1 MSVYY
6 FPLLNGLGIG
16 MIYFLMAVGLSI
28 LFGLL
33 NFVNFAHGAFF
44 LAGAYLCFQAG
55 ALFGNFYIALVL
67 APLGVAALGWALNR
81 FLLNKVISMSHS
93 AHILITFGIMLMI
106 HEAVISLWGP
116 LPKSVPTPEGLQGV
130 LSVGTLVYPKYRLFV
145 IALASV
151 IGLVLYLLITKTKF
165 GALLR
170 ASSQD
175 AEVVSLLGVN
185 VGRLYSFAF
194 ALGGLLA
201 GLAGALAAPLRGV
214 DPAMGNEALAIA
226 FAVVIV
232 GGLGS
237 YGGALIGG
245 LFIGLVQ
252 SYMSM
257 LWPEGARLMIYAA
270 VAALL
275 IVRPNG
281 LFGRA

>member
-1 MSVYY
+1 MNAYI
-6 FPLLNGLGIG
+6 FPVLNGLGLG

-44 LAGAYLCFQAG
+44 LVGAYLCYQVSVLAG
-55 ALFGNFYIALVL
+55 SFTVAIIL
-67 APLGVAALGWALNR
+67 APLAVALLGWALNK
-81 FLLNKVISMSHS
+81 FLLNRVITMSHS
-93 AHILITFGIMLMI
+93 AHILITFGIMLVLN
-106 HEAVISLWGP
+106 ELVITIWGP
-116 LPKSVPTPEGLQGV
+116 LPQSVQTPAALQGIV
-130 LSVGTLVYPKYRLFV
+130 QFGDFVYPKYRLFV
-145 IALASV
+145 LVLSSLIALA
-151 IGLVLYLLITKTKF
+151 LYLLIVRTKF

-170 ASSQD
+170 AASEQG
-175 AEVVSLLGVN
+175 ETVSLLGVN
-185 VGRLYSFAF
+185 VGRLYSIGF
-194 ALGGLLA
+194 ALGGWMA
-201 GLAGALAAPLRGV
+201 GLGGAMAAPLRGV
-214 DPAMGNEALAIA
+214 DPSMGMEALAIA

-237 YGGALIGG
+237 FGGALVGG

-252 SYMSM
+252 SLMSM

-270 VAALL
+270 VAVLL